1 MNDVCSNSSDVNKAI
16 QAIAEKELSSLRYSI
31 INFSKDTNNED
42 FTVTTDLVKGI
53 KNCLK

>member
-42 FTVTTDLVKGI
+42 CTVTTDLVKGI